1 MAKNVLDLFRLD
13 GQKAVVTGSGKG
25 IGRGIAI
32 ALAQAGADVLV
43 TARSQADVDA
53 VAKEIRACGR
63 QAAAIA
69 IDVTEDGAMEKIGDL
84 AVESFGGLT
93 IWVNNAGGLP
103 GAQPRT
109 FRKTPKE
116 AWDAQIALNFTAP
129 WRGAVVAADRM
140 KEGGAIINISSRGSF
155 GAHPKNGPYTSAK
168 AAVSSMTGTMALEMA
183 PKIRVNAVAPG
194 GVMTQNLEESIAN
207 GVPEA
212 MREAFIKS
220 VIPPM
225 GCFGDPEDIGAAVVY
240 LASPAARWITG
251 IVLHVNGGA
260 GGDV

>member
-1 MAKNVLDLFRLD
+1 MAGVLDLFRLD

-43 TARSQADVDA
+43 TARSQTDVDEAAAA
-53 VAKEIRACGR
+53 VRACGR
-63 QAAAIA
+63 TAAAIA
-69 IDVTEDGAMEKIGDL
+69 IDVTQDGAMEKIGDL
-84 AVESFGGLT
+84 AVETFGGLT

-103 GAQPRT
+103 GATPRT

-129 WRGAVVAADRM
+129 WRGAVVAAERM
-140 KEGGAIINISSRGSF
+140 KDGGAIINISSRGAF

-168 AAVSSMTGTMALEMA
+168 AAVSSMTGTMAVEMA

-194 GVMTQNLEESIAN
+194 GVMTQNLEESINN

-212 MREAFIKS
+212 MRDAFIKS

-225 GCFGDPEDIGAAVVY
+225 GRFGEPEDIGAACVY
-240 LASPAARWITG
+240 LASPAARWVTG

>member
-1 MAKNVLDLFRLD
+1 MTGVLDLFRLD

-32 ALAQAGADVLV
+32 AMAQAGADVLV
-43 TARSQADVDA
+43 TARSQADVDETAAA
-53 VAKEIRACGR
+53 VRACGR
-63 QAAAIA
+63 RSAAIA
-69 IDVTEDGAMEKIGDL
+69 IDVTQDGAMEKIGDL
-84 AVESFGGLT
+84 AVETFGGLT
-93 IWVNNAGGLP
+93 IWINNAGGLP
-103 GAQPRT
+103 GATPRT
-109 FRKTPKE
+109 FRKTPKD

-129 WRGAVVAADRM
+129 WRGAVAAADRM
-140 KEGGAIINISSRGSF
+140 KEGGSIINISSRGSF

-168 AAVSSMTGTMALEMA
+168 AAVSSMTGTMAVEMA

-194 GVMTQNLEESIAN
+194 GVMTQNLKESIDN

-212 MREAFIKS
+212 MREAFVKS
-220 VIPPM
+220 VVPPL
-225 GCFGDPEDIGAAVVY
+225 GRLGEPEDIGAACVY
-240 LASPAARWITG
+240 LASPAARWVTG